1 MDFNFISKAFLAT
14 LGGVPVTLLIMVVSI
29 LLSFFPALFLALGQ
43 IYKVKGVRSFSVVYL
58 AFIRATPPIL
68 LILFFYSLFPSLL
81 ISFFKSIGSHFN
93 VFEIN
98 PIYYAFI
105 IFSLMTTGSLAEIL
119 RSAILTVD
127 KGQLEAAQAIGLT
140 NRQAYIRI
148 VFPQA
153 LRSALPNL
161 CNLVI
166 NLVKGTSLVFVMTIK
181 DITAIAKVEASY
193 GYQYFES
200 YLVIFILYIVICGV
214 IQWGFN
220 RLEKRLTLA

>member
-43 IYKVKGVRSFSVVYL
+43 IYKVKGVRSFSVIYL

-81 ISFFKSIGSHFN
+81 NSFFKSIGSHFN

-127 KGQLEAAQAIGLT
+127 KGQLEAAQTIGLT

>member
-1 MDFNFISKAFLAT
+1 MDFNFISKTFLAT

-68 LILFFYSLFPSLL
+68 LILFFYSLFPSLFN
-81 ISFFKSIGSHFN
+81 SFFKSIGSHFN

-153 LRSALPNL
+153 LRAALPNL

>member
-1 MDFNFISKAFLAT
+1 MDFNFISKTFLAT

-68 LILFFYSLFPSLL
+68 LILFFYSLFPRLL
-81 ISFFKSIGSHFN
+81 NSFFKSIGSHFN

-153 LRSALPNL
+153 LRAALPNL

-220 RLEKRLTLA
+220 LLEKRLTLA